1 MANLQQFTNNAA
13 STLNAGITSGATTIV
28 LTSGG
33 GSLFPALSGSQYFYG
48 TLSNA
53 TNTVLEIVK
62 VTARTTDTLTVV
74 RAQEGTS
81 ASAFSTGDNFQLRV
95 TAAGMNNLGQLD
107 SANTW
112 AQTQAMSISGNA
124 ATATTTTGNAATATK
139 LAATKNIQGVAFDGS
154 ADITVATAGTGIS
167 VTGTSIANTGVLS
180 VNGSTGAVT
189 TGGYVLNNYTS
200 PATWTKP
207 AGLKAVKVTVVGAG
221 GNGGPIVSTA
231 PTGNASAGGGGGG
244 GTAIYYAPA
253 SSISGPQSITA
264 PASGTAS
271 FGAIVSATAG
281 ASASSAGGGTP
292 ISSGGSGG
300 IGSGGTINA
309 SGGSGG
315 TAPNGSIGGS
325 GGASTLSGGLA
336 TNPTVVSG
344 NGVSASGFGG
354 GGTGASRTA
363 PNGTAYTGGT
373 GSPSIVI
380 VEEFY

>member
-13 STLNAGITSGATTIV
+13 STLNAGISSGATTIV

-124 ATATTTTGNAATATK
+124 ATATTTTGNAGTATK

-154 ADITVATAGTGIS
+154 ADIIVATAGTGIS
-167 VTGTSIANTGVLS
+167 VTGTQIANTGVLT
-180 VNGSTGAVT
+180 VNGSSGAVT
-189 TGGYVLNNYTS
+189 TI
-200 PATWTKP
+200 K
-207 AGLKAVKVTVVGAG
+207 
-221 GNGGPIVSTA
+221 
-231 PTGNASAGGGGGG
+231 
-244 GTAIYYAPA
+244 
-253 SSISGPQSITA
+253 
-264 PASGTAS
+264 SGTAVATTS
-271 FGAIVSATAG
+271 GTAVDFTGIPATAKRITVMFSGVSTSGTNSILVQLGSSVSVETTGYFAQAGNITVTSPGVVTSTAGFIVYSAAAASTSYGTLTISLVSANTFV
-281 ASASSAGGGTP
+281 ASGSFTNGTTNASYT
-292 ISSGGSGG
+292 SGGK
-300 IGSGGTINA
+300 
-309 SGGSGG
+309 
-315 TAPNGSIGGS
+315 
-325 GGASTLSGGLA
+325 
-336 TNPTVVSG
+336 TVSNQLDRVRITT
-344 NGVSASGFGG
+344 V
-354 GGTGASRTA
+354 
-363 PNGTAYTGGT
+363 NGTDTFDA
-373 GSPSIVI
+373 GSVNILW
-380 VEEFY
+380 E

>member
-13 STLNAGITSGATTIV
+13 STLNAGISSGATTIV

-81 ASAFSTGDNFQLRV
+81 ASSFSTGDNFQLRV

-112 AQTQAMSISGNA
+112 AQTQALNTS
-124 ATATTTTGNAATATK
+124 GNAATATK

-231 PTGNASAGGGGGG
+231 PTGNASGGGGGGG

-300 IGSGGTINA
+300 IGSGGTINV

-315 TAPNGSIGGS
+315 TNPASILPGGGS

-336 TNPTVVSG
+336 ATTLGAG

>member
-13 STLNAGITSGATTIV
+13 STLNAGISSGATTIV

-48 TLSNA
+48 TLSNS
-53 TNTVLEIVK
+53 TGSILEIVK

-74 RAQEGTS
+74 RAQENTS
-81 ASAFSTGDNFQLRV
+81 ASSFSTGDNFQLRV

-189 TGGYVLNNYTS
+189 VGIGGNYILNTYTS
-200 PATWTKP
+200 PGTWTKP
-207 AGLKAVKVTVVGAG
+207 ANLKAVKVTVVGAG
-221 GNGGPIVSTA
+221 GTGGSGAAPVYYGSGGGGGGASIYYAPAPSIPGPQTITAGTGTNSFGAIASATAGSAGGTNTAGGAGGIGSGGSVNLSGNAGGVSIGSANHGASGGGSILGGGGTSSTNGG
-231 PTGNASAGGGGGG
+231 NFGGGGGG
-244 GTAIYYAPA
+244 GGYPA
-253 SSISGPQSITA
+253 GPLT
-264 PASGTAS
+264 
-271 FGAIVSATAG
+271 
-281 ASASSAGGGTP
+281 
-292 ISSGGSGG
+292 
-300 IGSGGTINA
+300 
-309 SGGSGG
+309 
-315 TAPNGSIGGS
+315 
-325 GGASTLSGGLA
+325 
-336 TNPTVVSG
+336 
-344 NGVSASGFGG
+344 
-354 GGTGASRTA
+354 GGTGA
-363 PNGTAYTGGT
+363 PG
-373 GSPSIVI
+373 IVI
-380 VEEFY
+380 IEEFY